1 MRKIFGSTA
10 LIVIL
15 TSVLLSFTSC
25 TGGLTPQEY
34 IQYEMDASY
43 KNTYNNKLL
52 NIYTSDIT
60 QQTLI
65 ETYNENMKR
74 DALLFL
80 STTCG
85 VNTDILTEQTIEKGA
100 SIFKT
105 IYESAKY
112 DIGDSEESGDNFT
125 VDMTI
130 YPINII
136 VNTITQEFYDEQIE
150 KIYTQHNL
158 SEQELENEFA
168 IAMLSAVQDNISNL
182 SYAPAVNITVL
193 LENKGDYFEL
203 SLQSWQEIES
213 NILLF

>member
-1 MRKIFGSTA
+1 MRKIFGKTVF
-10 LIVIL
+10 IVIL
-15 TSVLLSFTSC
+15 TIVLLGFTSC
-25 TGGLTPQEY
+25 AGGLTPQEY

-43 KNTYNNKLL
+43 KNIYSNKLL

-80 STTCG
+80 SATCG
-85 VNTDILTEQTIEKGA
+85 VDTEILTEQTIENGA

-112 DIGDSEESGDNFT
+112 DIGESEESGDNFT
-125 VDMTI
+125 VNMTI

-136 VNTITQEFYDEQIE
+136 VNTITQDFYDAKIE
-150 KIYTQHNL
+150 EIYTQHNL

-168 IAMLSAVQDNISNL
+168 NAMLNELKQNL
-182 SYAPAVNITVL
+182 ASLGYEEPVKITVL

-203 SLQSWQEIES
+203 SAQSWQEIDS
-213 NILLF
+213 NVLLF